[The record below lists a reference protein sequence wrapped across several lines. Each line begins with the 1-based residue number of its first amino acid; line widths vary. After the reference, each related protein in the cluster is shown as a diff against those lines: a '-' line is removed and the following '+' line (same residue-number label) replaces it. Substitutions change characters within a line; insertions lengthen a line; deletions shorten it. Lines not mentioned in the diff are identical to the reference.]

1 MRSTCRS
8 SPSPRPTAPST
19 ARCWPS
25 SSWWSP
31 PPRSWSA
38 SASSSPSSAIA
49 RRPRS
54 TTSTCSRGDG
64 ALNATGAT
72 RLIWLLPLLPLA
84 GFAVNVV
91 FGQRLRALAGWI
103 ATLAVAAAFAIAVAA
118 LFELLSLPG
127 EERTQILRG
136 YEWFVSGDL
145 RVAFDLR
152 WDPLSAVMALV
163 VTGVSWLNL
172 FVASMLVLVLAQNFL
187 VMFLGWEGVGLC
199 SYLLVGFWF
208 NRRLLLVNPLGRLV
222 EGEPDDTREV
232 WAPPAAKKA
241 FLANRIGDVGFL
253 LAMFLIFATVGSLD
267 FDDVFGQASG
277 LAAGTATAIALLLF
291 LACTGKSAQF
301 PLYVWLP
308 DAMAGP
314 TPVSALIHA
323 ATMVTAGVFLVARAH
338 TIFEA
343 SGTAQTVMVVVGAL
357 TALLVTLI
365 AIGQDDLKKIL
376 AYSTVSQLGYMFIGV
391 GLGPIGYAAGMFHLV
406 THAFF
411 KAQLFLGAGSVMHGN
426 DDDTDIKHFGG
437 LRSAMPITFWT
448 TTAAWAAIIG
458 FPLTSGFY
466 SKDQVLA
473 AAFEHGGVGRL
484 AWVVGVLTAGL
495 TAFYMSRYVFLT
507 FFGERRWPEGRH
519 PHESP
524 PVMTLPLVVLGFL
537 ALVAGFALSTFTG
550 EGGRIQTFL
559 EPVLGA
565 EAHEGTTA
573 AAFGLSAVATGVA
586 AAGAIGA
593 WLLYGRRVDWMALR
607 VRYAGAWRP
616 LAERLY
622 VDQVYE
628 FFTVNLGGAF
638 AAFLARNVDQ
648 RGIDGAVNGV
658 AELVGD
664 AARSGRR
671 VQSGLVR
678 SYALG
683 VLGGAVLIVAFLVF
697 RP

>member
-1 MRSTCRS
+1 M
-8 SPSPRPTAPST
+8 
-19 ARCWPS
+19 
-25 SSWWSP
+25 
-31 PPRSWSA
+31 
-38 SASSSPSSAIA
+38 
-49 RRPRS
+49 
-54 TTSTCSRGDG
+54 
-64 ALNATGAT
+64 
-72 RLIWLLPLLPLA
+72 LL
-84 GFAVNVV
+84 
-91 FGQRLRALAGWI
+91 GQRLRALAGWI
-103 ATLAVAAAFAIAVAA
+103 ATLAVAAAFVVAVAA
-118 LFELLSLPG
+118 LFELLSQPADA
-127 EERTQILRG
+127 RTQILRG

-152 WDPLSAVMALV
+152 WDPLSATMALV
-163 VTGVSWLNL
+163 VTGVSSLIHLYSVGYMEHDERRETFFAWLNL

-253 LAMFLIFATVGSLD
+253 LAMFLTFATVGSLD
-267 FDDVFGQASG
+267 FDDVFGKAGG
-277 LAAGTATAIALLLF
+277 LASGTATAIALLLF

-338 TIFEA
+338 SVFEA
-343 SGTAQTVMVVVGAL
+343 SGTAQTVVVLVGAG
-357 TALLVTLI
+357 TALLAAII
-365 AIGQDDLKKIL
+365 AIGQDDIKKIL

-437 LRSAMPITFWT
+437 LRSAMPLTFWT
-448 TTAAWAAIIG
+448 TMAAWAAIIG
-458 FPLTSGFY
+458 VPLASGWF
-466 SKDQVLA
+466 SKDQVLD
-473 AAFEHGGVGRL
+473 AAFEHGGVGLL

-524 PVMTLPLVVLGFL
+524 AVMTLPLVVLGFL
-537 ALVAGFALSTFTG
+537 ALVAGLALSTVTG

-559 EPVLGA
+559 EPVLGGPA
-565 EAHEGTTA
+565 EYESTSA
-573 AAFGLSAVATGVA
+573 ALALSVVATGMA
-586 AAGAIGA
+586 AVGAVVA
-593 WLLYGRRVDWMALR
+593 WLLYIRPFDWLALR
-607 VRYAGAWRP
+607 RRYAGAWRA
-616 LAERLY
+616 LADRLY
-622 VDQVYE
+622 VDQAYE
-628 FFTVNLGGAF
+628 FFTVNLGRAL
-638 AAFLARNVDQ
+638 AAFLARTVDQ

-658 AELVGD
+658 AEVVGD
-664 AARSGRR
+664 VARSGRR

>member
-1 MRSTCRS
+1 V
-8 SPSPRPTAPST
+8 
-19 ARCWPS
+19 
-25 SSWWSP
+25 
-31 PPRSWSA
+31 
-38 SASSSPSSAIA
+38 
-49 RRPRS
+49 
-54 TTSTCSRGDG
+54 
-64 ALNATGAT
+64 L
-72 RLIWLLPLLPLA
+72 
-84 GFAVNVV
+84 
-91 FGQRLRALAGWI
+91 FGQRLRRLAGWI
-103 ATLAVAAAFAIAVAA
+103 ATLAVAAAFVIAVAA
-118 LFELLSLPG
+118 FLELLSH
-127 EERTQILRG
+127 EAEARTQVLRG
-136 YEWFVSGDL
+136 YQWFTSGEL

-163 VTGVSWLNL
+163 VTGVSGLIHLYSIGYMEHDERRETFFAWLNL

-208 NRRLLLVNPLGRLV
+208 NRRLLLVNPLGRIV
-222 EGEPDDTREV
+222 EGQPDDTYEV

-253 LAMFLIFATVGSLD
+253 LAMFLVFATVGSLD
-267 FDDVFGQASG
+267 FDDVFGQAGS
-277 LAAGTATAIALLLF
+277 LAAGTATAVALLLF
-291 LACTGKSAQF
+291 VACTGKSAQI

-323 ATMVTAGVFLVARAH
+323 ATMVTAGVFLVARTH

-343 SGTAQTVMVVVGAL
+343 SATAQTVVVVVGAA
-357 TALLVTLI
+357 TALLAALI
-365 AIGQDDLKKIL
+365 AVGQDDIKKIL

-426 DDDTDIKHFGG
+426 DDDTDVKHFGG
-437 LRSAMPITFWT
+437 LRSVMPVTFWT
-448 TTAAWAAIIG
+448 TMLAWAAIIG
-458 FPLTSGFY
+458 MPFTAGFY

-484 AWVVGVLTAGL
+484 AWVVGVVTAGL

-507 FFGERRWPEGRH
+507 FFGERRWPDGRH

-524 PVMTLPLVVLGFL
+524 PVMTLPLVVLGLL

-550 EGGRIQTFL
+550 EGGRFQGFL

-565 EAHEGTTA
+565 PEEHESLA
-573 AAFGLSAVATGVA
+573 AAFWLSAAATGVA
-586 AAGAIGA
+586 AAGAVA
-593 WLLYGRRVDWMALR
+593 AYLLYARRVDWLGLR
-607 VRYAGAWRP
+607 VRYAGAWRA
-616 LAERLY
+616 LAGRLY

-628 FFTVNLGGAF
+628 FFTVTLGRAV
-638 AAFLARNVDQ
+638 AAFLARTVDQ
-648 RGIDGAVNGV
+648 RVIDGAVNGV
-658 AELVGD
+658 AELVGSG
-664 AARSGRR
+664 ARSGRR
-671 VQSGLVR
+671 LQSGLVR

>member
-1 MRSTCRS
+1 V
-8 SPSPRPTAPST
+8 
-19 ARCWPS
+19 
-25 SSWWSP
+25 
-31 PPRSWSA
+31 
-38 SASSSPSSAIA
+38 
-49 RRPRS
+49 
-54 TTSTCSRGDG
+54 
-64 ALNATGAT
+64 L
-72 RLIWLLPLLPLA
+72 
-84 GFAVNVV
+84 
-91 FGQRLRALAGWI
+91 FGQRLRALAGWL
-103 ATLAVAAAFAIAVAA
+103 ATLAVAAAFVIAVAA
-118 LFELLSLPG
+118 LFELLSQPADA
-127 EERTQILRG
+127 RTQILRG
-136 YEWFVSGDL
+136 YQWFVSGDL

-152 WDPLSAVMALV
+152 WDPLSATMALV
-163 VTGVSWLNL
+163 VTGVSSLIHLYSIGYMEHDERRETFFAWLNL
-172 FVASMLVLVLAQNFL
+172 FVASMLILVLAQNFL

-267 FDDVFGQASG
+267 FDDVFGRASG
-277 LAAGTATAIALLLF
+277 LASGTATAIALLLF

-343 SGTAQTVMVVVGAL
+343 SGTAQTVVVLVGAG
-357 TALLVTLI
+357 TALLAALI
-365 AIGQDDLKKIL
+365 AIGQDDIKKIL

-391 GLGPIGYAAGMFHLV
+391 GLGPIGYVAGMFHLV

-448 TTAAWAAIIG
+448 TMAAWAAIIG
-458 FPLTSGFY
+458 VPLTAGFY

-473 AAFEHGGVGRL
+473 ALFEHGGIGRL
-484 AWVVGVLTAGL
+484 VWVIGVLTAGL

-524 PVMTLPLVVLGFL
+524 PIMTVPLIVLAVL

-550 EGGRIQTFL
+550 EGGRLQAFL

-565 EAHEGTTA
+565 PEEHESLA
-573 AAFGLSAVATGVA
+573 AAFWLSAAATVLAATGA
-586 AAGAIGA
+586 TGA

-607 VRYAGAWRP
+607 RRYAGVWRP
-616 LAERLY
+616 LAEKLY

-628 FFTVNLGGAF
+628 FFTVNLGRAL
-638 AAFLARNVDQ
+638 AAFLARTVDQ

-658 AELVGD
+658 AELVGNG
-664 AARSGRR
+664 ARSGRR
-671 VQSGLVR
+671 LQSGLVR

>member
-1 MRSTCRS
+1 V
-8 SPSPRPTAPST
+8 
-19 ARCWPS
+19 
-25 SSWWSP
+25 
-31 PPRSWSA
+31 
-38 SASSSPSSAIA
+38 
-49 RRPRS
+49 
-54 TTSTCSRGDG
+54 
-64 ALNATGAT
+64 
-72 RLIWLLPLLPLA
+72 LL
-84 GFAVNVV
+84 
-91 FGQRLRALAGWI
+91 GQRLRALAGWI
-103 ATLAVAAAFAIAVAA
+103 ATLAVAAAFVVAVAA
-118 LFELLSLPG
+118 LFELLSQPSDA
-127 EERTQILRG
+127 RTQILRG
-136 YEWFVSGDL
+136 YEWFASGDL

-152 WDPLSAVMALV
+152 WDPLSATMALV
-163 VTGVSWLNL
+163 VTGVSSLIHLYSVGYMEHDDRRETFFAWLNL
-172 FVASMLVLVLAQNFL
+172 FVASMLVLVLAQNFV

-253 LAMFLIFATVGSLD
+253 LAMFLTFATVGSLD
-267 FDDVFGQASG
+267 FDVVFGEAGG
-277 LAAGTATAIALLLF
+277 LASGTATAIALLLF

-323 ATMVTAGVFLVARAH
+323 ATMVTAGVFLVARTH
-338 TIFEA
+338 VIFEA
-343 SGTAQTVMVVVGAL
+343 SGTAQTVVVLVGAG
-357 TALLVTLI
+357 TALLAAII
-365 AIGQDDLKKIL
+365 AVGQDDIKKIL

-426 DDDTDIKHFGG
+426 DEDTDIKHFGG
-437 LRSAMPITFWT
+437 LRSAMPLTFWT
-448 TTAAWAAIIG
+448 TMAAWAAIIG
-458 FPLTSGFY
+458 VPLASGWF
-466 SKDQVLA
+466 SKDQILD
-473 AAFEHGGVGRL
+473 AAFEHGGVGLL

-524 PVMTLPLVVLGFL
+524 AVMTLPLVVLGFL
-537 ALVAGFALSTFTG
+537 ALVAGLALSTVTG

-559 EPVLGA
+559 EPVLGGPA
-565 EAHEGTTA
+565 EYESTA
-573 AAFGLSAVATGVA
+573 AALALSAVATGMA
-586 AAGAIGA
+586 AVGAVVA
-593 WLLYGRRVDWMALR
+593 WLLYIRPFDWLALR
-607 VRYAGAWRP
+607 RRHAGAWRA
-616 LAERLY
+616 LADRLY

-628 FFTVNLGGAF
+628 FFTVNLGRAL
-638 AAFLARNVDQ
+638 AAFLARTVDQ

-658 AELVGD
+658 AEVVGD
-664 AARSGRR
+664 VARSGRR

>member
-1 MRSTCRS
+1 
-8 SPSPRPTAPST
+8 
-19 ARCWPS
+19 
-25 SSWWSP
+25 
-31 PPRSWSA
+31 
-38 SASSSPSSAIA
+38 
-49 RRPRS
+49 
-54 TTSTCSRGDG
+54 
-64 ALNATGAT
+64 
-72 RLIWLLPLLPLA
+72 
-84 GFAVNVV
+84 VV
-91 FGQRLRALAGWI
+91 
-103 ATLAVAAAFAIAVAA
+103 AVAAF
-118 LFELLSLPG
+118 FELLSYPG

-136 YEWFVSGDL
+136 YEWITSGDL

-152 WDPLSAVMALV
+152 WDPLSALMALI
-163 VTGVSWLNL
+163 VTGVSSLIHLYSIGYMEHDERRETFFSWLNL

-187 VMFLGWEGVGLC
+187 VMFVGWEGVGLC

-208 NRRLLLVNPLGRLV
+208 NRRLLVVNPKGRLV
-222 EGEPDDTREV
+222 EGEPDDTHEV

-267 FDDVFGQASG
+267 FDDVFGRATG
-277 LAAGTATAIALLLF
+277 LASGTATAIALLLF

-323 ATMVTAGVFLVARAH
+323 ATMVTAGVFLVARTH
-338 TIFEA
+338 VIFEA
-343 SGTAQTVMVVVGAL
+343 SGTAQTVVVLVGAG
-357 TALLVTLI
+357 TALLAALI
-365 AIGQDDLKKIL
+365 AIGQDDIKKIL

-391 GLGPIGYAAGMFHLV
+391 GLGPIGYAAGMLHLV

-411 KAQLFLGAGSVMHGN
+411 KAQLFLGAGSVMHAN
-426 DDDTDIKHFGG
+426 DEDTDIKHFGG

-448 TTAAWAAIIG
+448 TMAAWAAIIG
-458 FPLTSGFY
+458 VPLTAGFY

-473 AAFEHGGVGRL
+473 ALFEHGGIGRL
-484 AWVVGVLTAGL
+484 VWVIGVLTAGL

-524 PVMTLPLVVLGFL
+524 PAMTLPLIVLGVL
-537 ALVAGFALSTFTG
+537 ALVAGIALTTFTG
-550 EGGRIQTFL
+550 EGGRFQSFL

-565 EAHEGTTA
+565 PEEHES
-573 AAFGLSAVATGVA
+573 LSAALSLSGVATLM
-586 AAGAIGA
+586 AAGGALVA
-593 WLLYGRRVDWMALR
+593 WLLYIRPFDWLALR
-607 VRYAGAWRP
+607 RRWAGAWRP
-616 LAERLY
+616 LADKLY

-628 FFTVNLGGAF
+628 FFTVTLGGAF
-638 AAFLARNVDQ
+638 AAFLARTVDQ
-648 RGIDGAVNGV
+648 RVIDGAVNGV

-671 VQSGLVR
+671 LQSGLVR

-683 VLGGAVLIVAFLVF
+683 VLGGAVVIVAFLVF

>member
-1 MRSTCRS
+1 V
-8 SPSPRPTAPST
+8 
-19 ARCWPS
+19 
-25 SSWWSP
+25 
-31 PPRSWSA
+31 
-38 SASSSPSSAIA
+38 
-49 RRPRS
+49 
-54 TTSTCSRGDG
+54 
-64 ALNATGAT
+64 
-72 RLIWLLPLLPLA
+72 LL
-84 GFAVNVV
+84 
-91 FGQRLRALAGWI
+91 GQRLRALAGWI
-103 ATLAVAAAFAIAVAA
+103 ATLAVAAAFVVALAA
-118 LFELLSLPG
+118 LFELLSHDG
-127 EERTQILRG
+127 QARTQVLRG

-152 WDPLSAVMALV
+152 WDPLSALMALV
-163 VTGVSWLNL
+163 VTGVSGLIHLYSIGYMAHDDRRETFFAWLNL

-222 EGEPDDTREV
+222 EGEPDDTSEV

-241 FLANRIGDVGFL
+241 FLANRIGDIGFL

-267 FDDVFGQASG
+267 FDDVFGRAGG
-277 LAAGTATAIALLLF
+277 LAAGTATGIALLLF
-291 LACTGKSAQF
+291 VACTGKSAQF

-323 ATMVTAGVFLVARAH
+323 ATMVTAGVFLVARTH
-338 TIFEA
+338 VIFEA
-343 SGTAQTVMVVVGAL
+343 SGSAQTVVVLVGAG
-357 TALLVTLI
+357 TALLAALI
-365 AIGQDDLKKIL
+365 AVGQDDIKKIL

-411 KAQLFLGAGSVMHGN
+411 KAQLFLGAGSVMHAN

-437 LRSAMPITFWT
+437 LRSAMPLTFWT
-448 TTAAWAAIIG
+448 TMAAWAAIIG
-458 FPLTSGFY
+458 VPLTAGFF

-473 AAFEHGGVGRL
+473 AAFEHGGVGVL

-524 PVMTLPLVVLGFL
+524 AVMTLPLVVLGVG
-537 ALVAGFALSTFTG
+537 ALIAGVVLSTFTG
-550 EGGRIQTFL
+550 EGGRFQRFL
-559 EPVLGA
+559 EPVLGVPA
-565 EAHEGTTA
+565 EHGSLAG
-573 AAFGLSAVATGVA
+573 AFWLSALATGVA
-586 AAGAIGA
+586 AAGAVGA
-593 WLLYGRRVDWMALR
+593 WLLYGRRVDWLALR
-607 VRYAGAWRP
+607 RRYAAGWRA
-616 LAERLY
+616 LAYRLY

-628 FFTVNLGGAF
+628 FFTVNLGRAF
-638 AAFLARNVDQ
+638 AAFLARTVDQ

-658 AELVGD
+658 AELVGSG
-664 AARSGRR
+664 ARSGRR

-683 VLGGAVLIVAFLVF
+683 VVGGAVLIVAFLVF